1 MTDPGPTEYGGQP
14 GLIQPKPHDPADYP
28 GEMLRMIY
36 ATDPDP
42 DVPEIEI
49 THATDPPPLRK
60 EDWGDPPLTKRI
72 AP

>member
-28 GEMLRMIY
+28 GEVLRMIY
-36 ATDPDP
+36 NMDPDP
-42 DVPEIEI
+42 DVIPPEF
-49 THATDPPPLRK
+49 TGSTDPEPLLR
-60 EDWGDPPLTKRI
+60 ENWGDAPLTKRI